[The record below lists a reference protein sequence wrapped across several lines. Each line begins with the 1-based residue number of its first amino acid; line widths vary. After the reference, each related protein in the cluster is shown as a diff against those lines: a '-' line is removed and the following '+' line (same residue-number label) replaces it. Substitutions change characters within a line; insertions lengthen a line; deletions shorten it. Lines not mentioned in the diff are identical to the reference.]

1 MLDEPRQ
8 AARTRNAIF
17 IVSMIAWGPF
27 VLMSRGNMLGDCGA
41 MARSGLPNARSLA
54 AWGLMVI
61 AMMSPALIAP
71 IRYIELRSFARRRL
85 RSTMYFAVGYFAVWM
100 AAGCLFLGAQSLP
113 AVAGGSSLPVV
124 LAALVAVVWQCS
136 PAKQLCLNRCHAHVP
151 FGAFGLAADLG
162 KLRFGLIHGA
172 WCFASCWA
180 IMFAV
185 LLLPRWHLVAMVAAT
200 VFIAGERLEAPRVP
214 SWQPRGLGRTTRFL
228 HWQMRSWRF
237 SGISLRRLGP
247 ATSEFR

>member
-17 IVSMIAWGPF
+17 IVSMIACGPF

-41 MARSGLPNARSLA
+41 MAHSGLPNARSVNDLPAVGSPVALA

-85 RSTMYFAVGYFAVWM
+85 RSIMYFVLGYFAVWM
-100 AAGCLFLGAQSLP
+100 AAGCLFLGAQSLL

-162 KLRFGLIHGA
+162 KLRFGFIHGV

-180 IMFAV
+180 IMFAA
-185 LLLPRWHLVAMVAAT
+185 LLLPRWHFVGMVAAT
-200 VFIAGERLEAPRVP
+200 VFIASERLEAPRVP
-214 SWQPRGLGRTTRFL
+214 SWQPRGLGRTTRL
-228 HWQMRSWRF
+228 LQWQMRSWRF
-237 SGISLRRLGP
+237 SGR
-247 ATSEFR
+247 